1 MENDEDFLE
10 LNQNI
15 YFKKSPKKSK
25 KDHKKI
31 TISTNC
37 TEENIKNIKKFEPDL
52 VTIKMLER
60 MLEIENKTKSL
71 IFFSNQLRRNF
82 NNNLLKSST
91 NLVTTM
97 NELFKETFNFINEF
111 KGSDG
116 TKHKIINKRSN
127 KNSVFIE
134 FKSSDDIKNII
145 LDIKKI
151 MK

>member
-15 YFKKSPKKSK
+15 YFKKSPNKSK
-25 KDHKKI
+25 KDYKKI
-31 TISTNC
+31 MISTNY
-37 TEENIKNIKKFEPDL
+37 TAENIKNKKFEPDL
-52 VTIKMLER
+52 VKMLER

-71 IFFSNQLRRNF
+71 IFFSNKLRRNF
-82 NNNLLKSST
+82 NSNLLKSST

-134 FKSSDDIKNII
+134 FKSSDEIKNII